1 MLLCPYMS
9 LFSTIQEDLKQAMR
23 DKDSETLGVLRLLH
37 AALKNTLIE
46 LKRDIE
52 DADVIAAV
60 RSDIKKMKEA
70 LVDFERAAR
79 QDLIDQTHR
88 EIEILKKYLPA
99 ELTDAELESRVKAAL
114 QSAGIESA
122 ADIGRAMGAV
132 MKDLTGQVDGN
143 RVREMVQKL
152 LK

>member
-1 MLLCPYMS
+1 MS
-9 LFSTIQEDLKQAMR
+9 LFNTIQEDLKQAMR

-37 AALKNTLIE
+37 AALKNKVIE

-52 DADVIAAV
+52 DADVVAAV
-60 RSDIKKMKEA
+60 RSDVKKMKEA
-70 LVDFERAAR
+70 LKDFESAAR
-79 QDLIDQTHR
+79 EDLIEQTKR

-99 ELTDAELESRVKAAL
+99 ELSDDELESRVKAAL
-114 QSAGIESA
+114 EAEGIDSA

-132 MKDLTGQVDGN
+132 MKDLAGQADGT